1 MWRVEKCV
9 HERENI
15 TEGERTREGE
25 KTERKRQRVNER
37 EWKSKKGVEEITR
50 NKEKEEGMKERK

>member
-1 MWRVEKCV
+1 M
-9 HERENI
+9 RENI

-37 EWKSKKGVEEITR
+37 EWKSKKGVEEIMR
-50 NKEKEEGMKERK
+50 NKEKEEGIKERK